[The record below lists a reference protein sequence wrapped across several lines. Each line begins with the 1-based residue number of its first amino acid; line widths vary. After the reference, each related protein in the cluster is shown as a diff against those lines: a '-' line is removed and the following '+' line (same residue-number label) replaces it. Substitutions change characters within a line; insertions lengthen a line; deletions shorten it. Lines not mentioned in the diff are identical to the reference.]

1 MSVLSLRNA
10 TFRYPAS
17 AERAIDGVDLT
28 VERGEI
34 VLVTGTLGAGCS
46 TLLLLLAGF
55 APRITAGTR
64 TGTVRVLDTDPGTHE
79 GWRAVVGR
87 IGVLLP
93 TPSTQIS
100 GMAFTV
106 ADEVAFGPANLG
118 WAPARIR
125 EEAAAAMERLG
136 VAHLATRDP
145 TTLSGGELQR
155 VILAGLVAMH
165 PAVYLLDE
173 PALELDPEGAASV
186 YDLLPMLAE
195 EASVVLATTDVDR
208 AAGIAHRAMLLDAGR
223 VVASGAPD
231 AVLGTARAVALD
243 AAGTVPAVAHAA
255 GCRAPYPLDVAD
267 LLARVRT

>member
-1 MSVLSLRNA
+1 MSAIALKNVA
-10 TFRYPAS
+10 FRYPAS
-17 AERAIDGVDLT
+17 PERALDGVDLA

-34 VLVTGTLGAGCS
+34 VLVTGPLGAGCS

-55 APRITAGTR
+55 APRITSGTR
-64 TGTVRVLDTDPGTHE
+64 TGTVRVLDTDPGTYD

-106 ADEVAFGPANLG
+106 RDEVAFGPANLG
-118 WAPARIR
+118 WEPARIR
-125 EEAAAAMERLG
+125 KEAAAAMERLG
-136 VAHLATRDP
+136 VAHLAARDP

-165 PAVYLLDE
+165 PSVYLLDE
-173 PALELDPEGAASV
+173 PALELDPEGAALV
-186 YDLLPMLAE
+186 YELLPTLSE

-208 AAGIAHRAMLLDAGR
+208 AARIAHRAMLLDAGR
-223 VVASGAPD
+223 VVACGTPD
-231 AVLGTARAVALD
+231 AVLGTVRAVALD

-255 GCRAPYPLDVAD
+255 GCDAPYPLRVPE
-267 LLARVRT
+267 LLARLRP